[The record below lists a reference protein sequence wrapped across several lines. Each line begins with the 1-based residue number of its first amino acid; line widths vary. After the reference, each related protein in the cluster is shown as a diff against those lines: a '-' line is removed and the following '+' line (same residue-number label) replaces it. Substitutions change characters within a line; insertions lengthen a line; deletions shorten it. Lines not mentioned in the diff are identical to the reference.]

1 MQALLAI
8 NALKLN
14 QYQISKNAEVEYQAI
29 KGFVGSARIKLRRR
43 IETVPTMH
51 TGNIKL
57 ISPTTYIRLPLQIIK
72 CIAGILELDLTFVGE
87 SIKPTTSI
95 KK

>member
-1 MQALLAI
+1 MQILLAT

-29 KGFVGSARIKLRRR
+29 KGFVGSARIKLHRH
-43 IETVPTMH
+43 IEIILIMR

-57 ISPTTYIRLPLQIIK
+57 ISPTTYIQLLLRIIK
-72 CIAGILELDLTFVGE
+72 CM
-87 SIKPTTSI
+87 
-95 KK
+95 